1 MLHWSR
7 SHLRALA
14 VAVLVSLST
23 LATWSL
29 AVHEL
34 DCYDRDGAPVFVV
47 HDASAHAFRDA
58 APAPGDHP
66 VHCVLCHWTRS
77 FAPRVH
83 SVTLAPYVVRST
95 VAAPALSVRLASVFA
110 GTQPPLRGPP
120 ATPFVDVLA

>member
-34 DCYDRDGAPVFVV
+34 DCYDRDGAPEFVV
-47 HDASAHAFRDA
+47 HDASAHAFRGATPD
-58 APAPGDHP
+58 PGEHP

-83 SVTLAPYVVRST
+83 SVTLAPSVARST
-95 VAAPALSVRLASVFA
+95 VAAPAPLVRPVSVFA
-110 GTQPPLRGPP
+110 DAQPPLRGPP